1 MRTLL
6 ACLAFAASF
15 AASFTAAAEDYPSK
29 AVTIVVPYPAGG
41 PTDQLAR
48 QLSPR
53 FSEKLGQPFVVENVS
68 GGATTIATG
77 RVAHAAP
84 DGYTLLLH
92 NLQISA
98 NVTLYP
104 KAPYDTEKDLT
115 PVGFVNR
122 NALVL
127 IGRNKFPPSNFAE
140 LLAYMKG
147 HQINFAIAG
156 SGTTGHLVSALMLQ
170 ETGLSSVLIPYRGAA
185 PAMADIL
192 GDHVDIYFA
201 TPQQAL
207 PLVTSGKIKA
217 YGVTSREKIPGL
229 ENATSMVD
237 ALGPKFEIYYWQA
250 IFAPAGTPK
259 PILDKLNAVLQEAE
273 DDPALV
279 KSWAETGVSPFPKDQ
294 RSPEAGAAIMKSEIA
309 RWGEVIRVNHIQPE

>member
-1 MRTLL
+1 MRLAL
-6 ACLAFAASF
+6 ACLALLASF
-15 AASFTAAAEDYPSK
+15 AATAQDYPSK
-29 AVTIVVPYPAGG
+29 PVTILVPYPAGG

-77 RVAHAAP
+77 KVAHAAP

-104 KAPYDTEKDLT
+104 TAPYDTEKDLT

-127 IGRNKFPPSNFAE
+127 IGRNNFPPSTLAE
-140 LLAYMKG
+140 LLDYMKG
-147 HQINFAIAG
+147 HPINFALAG

-170 ETGLSSVLIPYRGAA
+170 ETKLKSTFIPYRGAA

-217 YGVTSREKIPGL
+217 YAVTSKEKLPEL
-229 ENATSMVD
+229 PNAVSFVD

-250 IFAPAGTPK
+250 LFAPAGTPK
-259 PILDKLNAVLQEAE
+259 PIVDKLNAVLQEAE
-273 DDPALV
+273 DDPAIL
-279 KSWAETGVSPFPKDQ
+279 KSWASTGVSPFPKDE
-294 RSPEAGAAIMKSEIA
+294 RSSEAGAALMKSEIA
-309 RWGEVIRVNHIQPE
+309 RWGEVIRQNHIQPE